1 MKIER
6 AGEVRFG
13 GLAAKEEAFETEAVD
28 VRAGPGGRA
37 GKVGEGREEIVTDDV
52 DRGARGGG
60 DAGADTGGTGGD
72 SKLNESSPTGER
84 PCRRWSWPLGVSKV
98 KAMSKTPWLDSGG
111 TGV

>member
-1 MKIER
+1 MKVAR

-37 GKVGEGREEIVTDDV
+37 GEVGEGREEIVTDDV

-60 DAGADTGGTGGD
+60 DAGAAHD
-72 SKLNESSPTGER
+72 ER
-84 PCRRWSWPLGVSKV
+84 DAEGVPPEPPLRAAERIAGLVSKC
-98 KAMSKTPWLDSGG
+98 DSRWRW
-111 TGV
+111 